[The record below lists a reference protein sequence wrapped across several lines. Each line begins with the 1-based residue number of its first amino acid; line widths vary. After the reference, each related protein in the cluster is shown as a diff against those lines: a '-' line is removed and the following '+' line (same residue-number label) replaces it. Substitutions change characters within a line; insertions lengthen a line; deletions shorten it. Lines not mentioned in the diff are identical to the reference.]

1 MSDHYS
7 RMPISSELERSAI
20 ALVNSVL
27 LAIDER
33 NYAYVRRCLA
43 DTVQF
48 DTISLGG
55 AARDLTA
62 EEMIAGLQST
72 FRYLSGTQH
81 LITAP
86 VVSAHEN
93 GTITIVGQYQA
104 YHYRADLPERKLW
117 VHGGRHVYR
126 LTGSEKLLKVE

>member
-1 MSDHYS
+1 MGEGPCMSDHYS

-72 FRYLSGTQH
+72 FRRHGR
-81 LITAP
+81 P
-86 VVSAHEN
+86 
-93 GTITIVGQYQA
+93 
-104 YHYRADLPERKLW
+104 RKAE
-117 VHGGRHVYR
+117 GGAGLFR
-126 LTGSEKLLKVE
+126 GESE